1 MTSKNIQIP
10 YGRQDISKDDI
21 ESVIDV
27 LKSDFLTQGPMVP
40 LFEEKVSQYCDVKY
54 ASAVNSATSALH
66 VACLSLDV
74 GKDDMVWTSPNTF
87 VASSNAALYC
97 GASVDFVDIDPNTY
111 NMSVEC
117 LEEKLVY
124 SKKNNKLPKVVI
136 PVHQSGQSCDME
148 AIHNLS
154 KEYGFYI
161 IEDAS
166 HAIGAKYKNNKVG
179 SCKFSDISIFSFHPV
194 KMITSGEGGMALTN
208 NAEIN
213 RKLKL
218 FRSHGIT
225 SDKSYMSSRDEDEL
239 WNYQQ
244 LELGYNYRMTD
255 IQAALGVS
263 QLNRIDEFVEKR
275 RSIAAR
281 YDELLFDLPLKIPY
295 QDPSSYSSYHLYL
308 IKLNLNELEKSQI
321 EIYSELREEGILV
334 NLHYIPVYLQPYY
347 SKLGFKKGY
356 CPESENYFKSIL
368 SIPIYTSLSK
378 DLQNIVHQS
387 FKKIIF

>member
-179 SCKFSDISIFSFHPV
+179 
-194 KMITSGEGGMALTN
+194 
-208 NAEIN
+208 
-213 RKLKL
+213 
-218 FRSHGIT
+218 
-225 SDKSYMSSRDEDEL
+225 
-239 WNYQQ
+239 
-244 LELGYNYRMTD
+244 
-255 IQAALGVS
+255 
-263 QLNRIDEFVEKR
+263 
-275 RSIAAR
+275 
-281 YDELLFDLPLKIPY
+281 
-295 QDPSSYSSYHLYL
+295 
-308 IKLNLNELEKSQI
+308 
-321 EIYSELREEGILV
+321 
-334 NLHYIPVYLQPYY
+334 
-347 SKLGFKKGY
+347 
-356 CPESENYFKSIL
+356 
-368 SIPIYTSLSK
+368 
-378 DLQNIVHQS
+378 
-387 FKKIIF
+387 

>member
-1 MTSKNIQIP
+1 
-10 YGRQDISKDDI
+10 
-21 ESVIDV
+21 
-27 LKSDFLTQGPMVP
+27 
-40 LFEEKVSQYCDVKY
+40 
-54 ASAVNSATSALH
+54 
-66 VACLSLDV
+66 
-74 GKDDMVWTSPNTF
+74 
-87 VASSNAALYC
+87 
-97 GASVDFVDIDPNTY
+97 
-111 NMSVEC
+111 
-117 LEEKLVY
+117 
-124 SKKNNKLPKVVI
+124 
-136 PVHQSGQSCDME
+136 
-148 AIHNLS
+148 
-154 KEYGFYI
+154 
-161 IEDAS
+161 
-166 HAIGAKYKNNKVG
+166 
-179 SCKFSDISIFSFHPV
+179 
-194 KMITSGEGGMALTN
+194 MALTN

>member
-148 AIHNLS
+148 AIYNLS

-208 NAEIN
+208 NAETN

-225 SDKSYMSSRDEDEL
+225 SDKSYMSPRDDDEL

-295 QDPSSYSSYHLYL
+295 QDPNSYSSYHLYL

>member
-1 MTSKNIQIP
+1 MTAKKIMIP
-10 YGRQDISKDDI
+10 YGRQDINNDDI
-21 ESVIDV
+21 QSVIDV

-40 LFEEKVSQYCDVKY
+40 AFEEKVAKYCNAKY

-66 VACLSLDV
+66 VACLSLEV
-74 GKDDMVWTSPNTF
+74 GKNDIVWTSPNTF

-97 GASVDFVDIDPNTY
+97 GASIDFVDIDSDTY
-111 NMSVEC
+111 NISIEC
-117 LEEKLVY
+117 LKEKLINA
-124 SKKNNKLPKVVI
+124 KKNNELPKVVI
-136 PVHQSGQSCDME
+136 PVHQSGQSCNME

-154 KEYGFYI
+154 KEYGFKI

-166 HAIGAKYKNNKVG
+166 HAIGAKYKNKKVG
-179 SCKFSDISIFSFHPV
+179 SCKYSDITIFSFHPV

-208 NAEIN
+208 DHEID
-213 RKLKL
+213 RRLKL

-225 SDKSYMSSRDEDEL
+225 SDKSYMLPKEIDEL

-255 IQAALGVS
+255 IQAALGLS
-263 QLNRIDEFVEKR
+263 QLNRIDEFVKKR

-281 YDELLFDLPLKIPY
+281 YDEILSDLPLKTPY
-295 QDPSSYSSYHLYL
+295 QDPNAYSSYHLYL
-308 IKLNLNELEKSQI
+308 IKLNIDELKKSQI
-321 EIYSELREEGILV
+321 EIYKELRDDGILV

-347 SKLGFKKGY
+347 LKLGFKKGY

-368 SIPIYTSLSK
+368 SIPIYTSLSNEK
-378 DLQNIVHQS
+378 QDMVYKS
-387 FKKIIF
+387 FEKIIV